1 MSNCASRFVSVILAL
16 LLFEVVSTMGA
27 MADTLAFTPSGPITS
42 YNADPGGAVMR
53 AFDPKETSL
62 HCSKLTKRP
71 SYSITLSASASNFG
85 GTSSPSVLAVLR
97 LIASSKFVA

>member
-42 YNADPGGAVMR
+42 CNADPGGAVMR

-62 HCSKLTKRP
+62 HRSNLRGAVTRSP
-71 SYSITLSASASNFG
+71 GRRGRATSAAR
-85 GTSSPSVLAVLR
+85 LAQ
-97 LIASSKFVA
+97 ASSRFSG